1 MLEYDFF
8 CLLKKA
14 NTLTVAFFHFH
25 KMWICE
31 EPFSLLLT
39 KGPIAS
45 LMPGLVILFI
55 LLLEHSLE
63 AKWIL
68 DIGWFVAF
76 WLQIFSCTCL
86 MLILLSFT
94 MLWSMKGLCGSW
106 CFHVHGHIFFFPY
119 SSRCTTW
126 SYKKISPCR
135 ICYLNDIIVNIIYIY
150 IWKGWGVRIYGVIL
164 FSCV

>member
-106 CFHVHGHIFFFPY
+106 CFHVHGHIFFFLTVVGVQHGRIRKFPLVGFV
-119 SSRCTTW
+119 TW
-126 SYKKISPCR
+126 MTSLLTLY
-135 ICYLNDIIVNIIYIY
+135 IYIY
-150 IWKGWGVRIYGVIL
+150 GRGGGFVFMV
-164 FSCV
+164 